1 MENVK
6 NTYADFMMD
15 AFEESQVIEKTV
27 TIGGKPKKMKF
38 KAIPAG
44 KGDEI
49 RKKNRKPKIT
59 NGVKIFESDQEGFG
73 ADLIIE
79 TTVFPDLKNAELQE
93 GWGVRGARELL
104 AAMKTRMTDGEYSE
118 WSRVVSEINGYDKA
132 MNDLIDEAKN

>member
-1 MENVK
+1 MNTK

-15 AFEESQVIEKTV
+15 AFDESPEVEKDLTM
-27 TIGGKPKKMKF
+27 GGKTKKMKF

-49 RKKNRKPKIT
+49 RKKNRKVEFI
-59 NGVKIFESDQEGFG
+59 NGAKIFETNQDGFI

-93 GWGVRGARELL
+93 AWGVRGSRELL
-104 AAMKTRMTDGEYSE
+104 AAMKTKMTDGEYSD
-118 WSRVVSEINGYDKA
+118 WSKVVNDINGYNKS
-132 MNDLIDEAKN
+132 MNQLIDEAKN

>member
-15 AFEESQVIEKTV
+15 AFEESQVIEKNV
-27 TIGGKPKKMKF
+27 TMGGKPKAMKF

-44 KGDEI
+44 KGDEL
-49 RKKNRKPKIT
+49 RKKNRKAKIT

-132 MNDLIDEAKN
+132 MNELIDEAKN